1 MNDKDLL
8 KDKYNDSGRKVI
20 AKVTKC
26 LSACVCKGE
35 YHMDLLSD
43 SYVIECF
50 CDCHGK

>member
-1 MNDKDLL
+1 MNDKVLL
-8 KDKYNDSGRKVI
+8 EDKDNDSSRRVI

-26 LSACVCKGE
+26 LSSCVCKGE
-35 YHMDLLSD
+35 YRVDLMND